1 MNSNLIFT
9 IQNLSINKTA
19 LDFSIILMFYGVYYG
34 VLGRDIAEICSD
46 MMAAKIG
53 VIFFLFDKK
62 AIFVL

>member
-1 MNSNLIFT
+1 MNSNVILK
-9 IQNLSINKTA
+9 IQNLKINKTA

-53 VIFFLFDKK
+53 VIFIIFDKK
-62 AIFVL
+62 TIFVL